1 MVKGSQLI
9 QAHKA
14 WVESENMNVQQILCD
29 LFDLVQKMN
38 IRVASYSW
46 NNATAQKNGDINSTA
61 AFAYYLGAKLE

>member
-9 QAHKA
+9 QAPKA
-14 WVESENMNVQQILCD
+14 WVGSEDLNVQQILCD

-46 NNATAQKNGDINSTA
+46 SNATAPKKGDINTTA
-61 AFAYYLGAKLE
+61 AFAYYLGAKLK